1 MDFVTTIRP
10 KISLYAGI
18 GIGIVTLLGLI
29 SAIAAQTWNHLPSL
43 IFSLTAIDIL
53 VWLFVI
59 SPNIKFDETR
69 VIVTN
74 PIRVLSADWGAVKG
88 FETKFGLT
96 FVVESKKFVAWSAPA
111 PSRREVKRITR
122 HDLKGTSLEKLE
134 FIEPGLTHNSE
145 SGSIYWQLEEV
156 RGNSAN
162 SAKQFT
168 VGTNWLGVA
177 ALLIALVFAYLGLHS

>member
-1 MDFVTTIRP
+1 MDFVITIRP

-29 SAIAAQTWNHLPSL
+29 SAIAAQTWNYLPSL
-43 IFSLTAIDIL
+43 IFSLAAIDIL

-59 SPNIKFDETR
+59 SPNIKFDESR
-69 VIVTN
+69 VVVTN
-74 PIRVLSADWGAVKG
+74 PIRILSADWGAIKG
-88 FETKFGLT
+88 FETKYGLT

-111 PSRREVKRITR
+111 PTRREVKRITR

-134 FIEPGLTHNSE
+134 FIEPGLTHHSE
-145 SGSIYWQLEEV
+145 SGSVYWQLEEV
-156 RGNSAN
+156 RNNAAN

-168 VGTNWLGVA
+168 IGTNWLGVA
-177 ALLIALVFAYLGLHS
+177 ALLIALVLAYLGLHS

>member
-29 SAIAAQTWNHLPSL
+29 SAIAAQTWNYLPSL
-43 IFSLTAIDIL
+43 IFSLAAIDIL

-59 SPNIKFDETR
+59 SPNIKFDESR
-69 VIVTN
+69 VVVTN
-74 PIRVLSADWGAVKG
+74 PIRILSADWGAIKG
-88 FETKFGLT
+88 FETKYGLT

-111 PSRREVKRITR
+111 PTRREVKRITR

-134 FIEPGLTHNSE
+134 FIEPGLTHHSE
-145 SGSIYWQLEEV
+145 SGSVYWQLEEV
-156 RGNSAN
+156 RNNAAN
-162 SAKQFT
+162 SAKRFT
-168 VGTNWLGVA
+168 IGTNWLGVA
-177 ALLIALVFAYLGLHS
+177 ALLIALVLAYLGLHS